1 LLFTELVL
9 THYRAF
15 ALRGRYGELGGL
27 PPAIAPPTW
36 SPQDAKPSE
45 EECRKAETAFRD
57 ALGRF
62 TKAEGDVVAAYWSV
76 TMPSGIVMTMRERGW
91 FGNFLFGPTFAI
103 HRATTWLTASE
114 PHIAELLHHC
124 DTLGNKAAQI
134 LTRTPRRVAMTWV
147 FSLEAYLLGI
157 LEGRAWTARASN
169 APAPGETNGGT
180 AVATAA
186 GTPNGNAAADNSE
199 SSAGD
204 EELII
209 RARTEIVEVEKY
221 YDRAA
226 SNAAR
231 FLYFWGM
238 FTGALL
244 AAAAGVVV
252 AVVLGTA
259 LDVIDLGASSS
270 RLFFACYAA
279 GALGAIVS
287 VLTRMRSDRFA
298 IDYEV
303 GRTPAFLLGTFRP
316 FLGAVFGLLI
326 YFALQSE
333 LLQLRKPNANKE
345 FFFFTFL
352 AFAAGFSERL
362 TQVILGGAERT
373 VAGTLEKADVA
384 TSGVS
389 TTTRE
394 MPSGEKVVTTH
405 RSRTGV

>member
-1 LLFTELVL
+1 MLA
-9 THYRAF
+9 HYRAF
-15 ALRGRYGELGGL
+15 ALRGRFGELGGL
-27 PPAIAPPTW
+27 PPAIAPPDW

-45 EECRKAETAFRD
+45 EECREAETAYED
-57 ALGRF
+57 ALRRF
-62 TKAEGDVVAAYWSV
+62 ANAEGDVVAAYWSV
-76 TMPSGIVMTMRERGW
+76 AMPSGIVMTMRERGW
-91 FGNFLFGPTFAI
+91 LGNFLLGPTFAI

-157 LEGRAWTARASN
+157 LEGQSWTAQGSKAT
-169 APAPGETNGGT
+169 APAETNGGT
-180 AVATAA
+180 VAAAGVGTSNGDAVA
-186 GTPNGNAAADNSE
+186 GNRG
-199 SSAGD
+199 SSCD

-244 AAAAGVVV
+244 AAAAGIVV
-252 AVVLGTA
+252 AVVLGPA
-259 LDVIDLGASSS
+259 LNVIDLGATSS

-287 VLTRMRSDRFA
+287 VLTRMRTDRFA

-316 FLGAVFGLLI
+316 YLGAVFGLLI

-333 LLQLRKPNANKE
+333 LLQLRKPNADKE

-362 TQVILGGAERT
+362 THVILGGAERT
-373 VAGTLEKADVA
+373 VAGTLEKADAA

-394 MPSGEKVVTTH
+394 TTPNGEKIVTTH
-405 RSRTGV
+405 RSRADV